1 MRTLSILV
9 ADDHVVVRKGLR
21 ALLESQPKWKVTAE
35 ASNGNDAVEKAIR
48 LRPDLVIMDLSMPE
62 LNGLDATALLLK
74 ANPNARVLIL
84 SMHNSEDLIRKTLNS
99 GARGYVLKSDAERDL
114 VTAVEAVLENRTFFT
129 TAVSNIVLDFLRQR
143 EQSGTTTVSESL
155 TTRERQI
162 LQLLAEGKSNKE
174 VAGRLGISVRT
185 AENHRAKIMR
195 KLHLR
200 TLSDLV
206 RHAIRNKIVEA

>member
-143 EQSGTTTVSESL
+143 EQSGTTTVSDSL

>member
-9 ADDHVVVRKGLR
+9 ADDHVVVRKGVR

-129 TAVSNIVLDFLRQR
+129 TAVSNTVLDCLRQR
-143 EQSGTTTVSESL
+143 QQSGTTTVSESL